1 MVERKDDRD
10 DIAERAHDTPYRPDD
25 FTKLQY
31 VPPTLFQQTWAR
43 LKIIGALI
51 GVTVVLAF
59 CGRLAGFI

>member
-1 MVERKDDRD
+1 MVERQDGRD
-10 DIAERAHDTPYRPDD
+10 DSEDRSHDASYRPED

-31 VPPTLFQQTWAR
+31 VPPTLLQRTWAR